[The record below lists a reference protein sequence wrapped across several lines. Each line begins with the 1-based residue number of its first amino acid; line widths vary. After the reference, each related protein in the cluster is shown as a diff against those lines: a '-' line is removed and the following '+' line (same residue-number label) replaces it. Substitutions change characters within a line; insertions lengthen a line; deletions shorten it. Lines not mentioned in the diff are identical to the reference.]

1 MDSVGELLRGERLR
15 QGLELAHIAERLRIN
30 LSYLEAIEAG
40 DTDSLPGAFFYR
52 AFVRQYASLLGLEEQ
67 NLERT
72 LSELRAQ
79 AEAAQPLPSLQP
91 APPAFDVPPLPTA
104 GGRRVSGPKPWSIV
118 LLIAV
123 IAGCSGI
130 YALWQRAHRAEPVS
144 PPPARVETAAPPPQP
159 QPVAQTAPAA
169 PPPAQVETAAPP
181 PQPQPVAQ
189 TAPAAPPP
197 ARVETAA
204 PPPQPRPV
212 AQTAPA
218 APLPGTVKPAVPP
231 PAPEPAPTDAK
242 LVIEVA
248 ALETVWIS
256 ATTDGKKTAT
266 VLKPGQS
273 RRFAANERASLFIGN
288 AGGLEIRVNGKPL
301 GPIGPRGQ
309 LRTVVITPEG
319 VSITNPREKKEPPP
333 DVAKP
338 DQ

>member
-15 QGLELAHIAERLRIN
+15 QGLGLAHIAERLRIN

-52 AFVRQYASLLGLEEQ
+52 AFVRQYAGFLGLEEDK
-67 NLERT
+67 LEPA
-72 LSELRAQ
+72 LSELRER
-79 AEAAQPLPSLQP
+79 AEAAQPLPSPQP
-91 APPAFDVPPLPTA
+91 APPAIDVPPLPAA
-104 GGRRVSGPKPWSIV
+104 GGRRASGPKPWSIV

-130 YALWQRAHRAEPVS
+130 YALWQRTR
-144 PPPARVETAAPPPQP
+144 RVE
-159 QPVAQTAPAA
+159 
-169 PPPAQVETAAPP
+169 
-181 PQPQPVAQ
+181 
-189 TAPAAPPP
+189 PAAPPP
-197 ARVETAA
+197 ARVETTA
-204 PPPQPRPV
+204 PPPQPQPA

-218 APLPGTVKPAVPP
+218 APPPEAAKPSV
-231 PAPEPAPTDAK
+231 PAPAPAPAPTDAK
-242 LVIEVA
+242 IDIQVE

-266 VLKPGQS
+266 VLQPGQS
-273 RRFAANERASLFIGN
+273 RRFAANERASLFVGN
-288 AGGLEIRVNGKPL
+288 AGGVEIRVNGKPL

-333 DVAKP
+333 DTAKP
-338 DQ
+338 GQ

>member
-40 DTDSLPGAFFYR
+40 DTDSLPPAFFYR
-52 AFVRQYASLLGLEEQ
+52 AFVRQYASLLGLEEE
-67 NLERT
+67 NLERA
-72 LSELRAQ
+72 LSELREQ

-91 APPAFDVPPLPTA
+91 APPAFDVLPLPA
-104 GGRRVSGPKPWSIV
+104 PGGRRVSGPKPWSIV

-123 IAGCSGI
+123 IAGCGGI
-130 YALWQRAHRAEPVS
+130 YALWQRAR
-144 PPPARVETAAPPPQP
+144 RVE
-159 QPVAQTAPAA
+159 
-169 PPPAQVETAAPP
+169 
-181 PQPQPVAQ
+181 
-189 TAPAAPPP
+189 PAAPPP
-197 ARVETAA
+197 ARVETAT
-204 PPPQPRPV
+204 PPPQPRPE
-212 AQTAPA
+212 AQTAPT
-218 APLPGTVKPAVPP
+218 APPPETVKPAVPP
-231 PAPEPAPTDAK
+231 PAKEPAPADAK
-242 LVIEVA
+242 LDIEVA

-273 RRFAANERASLFIGN
+273 RRFAANERASLFVGN

-333 DVAKP
+333 DAPKP
-338 DQ
+338 GQ

>member
-1 MDSVGELLRGERLR
+1 MDSVGELLRRERLR

-52 AFVRQYASLLGLEEQ
+52 AFVRQYARLLGLEEE
-67 NLERT
+67 NLEPA
-72 LSELRAQ
+72 LSELREQ
-79 AEAAQPLPSLQP
+79 AEAAQPLPSLHP

-130 YALWQRAHRAEPVS
+130 YALWQRARRVEPAAQ
-144 PPPARVETAAPPPQP
+144 PPARVETAAPPPQSL
-159 QPVAQTAPAA
+159 PVAQTAPAA

-197 ARVETAA
+197 E
-204 PPPQPRPV
+204 
-212 AQTAPA
+212 
-218 APLPGTVKPAVPP
+218 TVKPAVPP
-231 PAPEPAPTDAK
+231 PAPEPAPTNAK
-242 LVIEVA
+242 LDIEVA

-266 VLKPGQS
+266 ILKPGQS

-301 GPIGPRGQ
+301 GPVGPRGQ

-333 DVAKP
+333 DAAKP
-338 DQ
+338 G

>member
-40 DTDSLPGAFFYR
+40 DMDSLPGAFFYR
-52 AFVRQYASLLGLEEQ
+52 AFVRQYASLLGLGEEK
-67 NLERT
+67 LEPA
-72 LSELRAQ
+72 LSELREQ
-79 AEAAQPLPSLQP
+79 AEAAQPLPSLHP

-123 IAGCSGI
+123 IAGCGGI
-130 YALWQRAHRAEPVS
+130 YALWQRSRRVEPAAP

-159 QPVAQTAPAA
+159 QPAAQTVPAA
-169 PPPAQVETAAPP
+169 PP
-181 PQPQPVAQ
+181 
-189 TAPAAPPP
+189 
-197 ARVETAA
+197 
-204 PPPQPRPV
+204 
-212 AQTAPA
+212 
-218 APLPGTVKPAVPP
+218 PGTVKPAVPP

-242 LVIEVA
+242 LDIEVA

-256 ATTDGKKTAT
+256 ATTDGKKTT
-266 VLKPGQS
+266 TILKPGQS

-301 GPIGPRGQ
+301 GPVGPRGQ
-309 LRTVVITPEG
+309 LRTVVITPGG

-333 DVAKP
+333 DAAKP
-338 DQ
+338 GQ

>member
-40 DTDSLPGAFFYR
+40 DRDSLPGAFFYR
-52 AFVRQYASLLGLEEQ
+52 AFVRQYARLLGLEEE
-67 NLERT
+67 NLEPA
-72 LSELRAQ
+72 LSELREQ

-130 YALWQRAHRAEPVS
+130 YALWQRAR
-144 PPPARVETAAPPPQP
+144 RVEPP
-159 QPVAQTAPAA
+159 
-169 PPPAQVETAAPP
+169 
-181 PQPQPVAQ
+181 
-189 TAPAAPPP
+189 APPP

-204 PPPQPRPV
+204 PPPQSQPV

-218 APLPGTVKPAVPP
+218 APPPGTAKPAVPP

-242 LVIEVA
+242 LDIEVA

-333 DVAKP
+333 DAPKP
-338 DQ
+338 GQ

>member
-1 MDSVGELLRGERLR
+1 MDSVGELLRRERLR

-40 DTDSLPGAFFYR
+40 DMDSLPGAFFYR
-52 AFVRQYASLLGLEEQ
+52 AFVRQYASLLGLEEK
-67 NLERT
+67 NLEPA
-72 LSELRAQ
+72 LSELRER

-91 APPAFDVPPLPTA
+91 APPAIEVPPMPTP

-130 YALWQRAHRAEPVS
+130 YALWQRTR
-144 PPPARVETAAPPPQP
+144 RVE
-159 QPVAQTAPAA
+159 
-169 PPPAQVETAAPP
+169 
-181 PQPQPVAQ
+181 
-189 TAPAAPPP
+189 PAAPPP

-204 PPPQPRPV
+204 PPPQPQPA

-218 APLPGTVKPAVPP
+218 APPPETLKPAETVKPAVPP
-231 PAPEPAPTDAK
+231 PAPEPAPTNAK
-242 LVIEVA
+242 LDIEVA
-248 ALETVWIS
+248 ALEAVWIS
-256 ATTDGKKTAT
+256 ATTDGKKIAT
-266 VLKPGQS
+266 VLKQGQS

-288 AGGLEIRVNGKPL
+288 AGGLEISVNGKPL

-333 DVAKP
+333 DAAEP
-338 DQ
+338 GQ

>member
-1 MDSVGELLRGERLR
+1 MDSVGELLRRERLR

-52 AFVRQYASLLGLEEQ
+52 AFVRQYARLLGLEEE
-67 NLERT
+67 NLEPA
-72 LSELRAQ
+72 LSELREQ

-130 YALWQRAHRAEPVS
+130 YALWQRARRVEPPA
-144 PPPARVETAAPPPQP
+144 PPPARVETAAPPPQS

-197 ARVETAA
+197 E
-204 PPPQPRPV
+204 
-212 AQTAPA
+212 
-218 APLPGTVKPAVPP
+218 TVKPAVPP
-231 PAPEPAPTDAK
+231 PAPEPAPTNAK
-242 LVIEVA
+242 LDIEVA

-266 VLKPGQS
+266 ILKPGQS

-301 GPIGPRGQ
+301 GPVGPRGQ

-333 DVAKP
+333 DAAKP
-338 DQ
+338 G

>member
-52 AFVRQYASLLGLEEQ
+52 AFVRQYASLLGLEEE
-67 NLERT
+67 NLERA
-72 LSELRAQ
+72 LSELREQ

-130 YALWQRAHRAEPVS
+130 YALWQRAR
-144 PPPARVETAAPPPQP
+144 RVE
-159 QPVAQTAPAA
+159 
-169 PPPAQVETAAPP
+169 
-181 PQPQPVAQ
+181 
-189 TAPAAPPP
+189 PAAPPP

-204 PPPQPRPV
+204 PPPQPQPA

-218 APLPGTVKPAVPP
+218 VPPPETVKPAVPP

-242 LVIEVA
+242 LDIEVA
-248 ALETVWIS
+248 ALETVWFS
-256 ATTDGKKTAT
+256 VTTDGKKTIT
-266 VLKPGQS
+266 VLKQGQS

-301 GPIGPRGQ
+301 GPVGPRGQ

-333 DVAKP
+333 DPAKP
-338 DQ
+338 GQ